1 MIRNSAACRKL
12 MNVPELKSNIDFGI
26 TRDNPHTE
34 GFAELSTLY
43 TAVNGV
49 ADGLWRITMDRVK
62 MCVTLE

>member
-1 MIRNSAACRKL
+1 

-43 TAVNGV
+43 TTVNGV